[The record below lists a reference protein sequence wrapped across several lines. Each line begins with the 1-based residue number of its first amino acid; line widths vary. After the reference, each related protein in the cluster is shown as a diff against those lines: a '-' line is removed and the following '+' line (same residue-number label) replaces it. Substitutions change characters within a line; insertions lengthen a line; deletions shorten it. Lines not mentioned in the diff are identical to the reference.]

1 MKIDFV
7 KLLTS
12 FGIKFFAGLSG
23 IQAWLANFLL
33 NKVWKSVK
41 EVWKNTLQS
50 LEDKKTLEEFKKEIA
65 KPVDQIDPKKRDQL
79 EEDILTGK

>member
-23 IQAWLANFLL
+23 IQAWLANIFL
-33 NKVWKSVK
+33 NKLWKSIKTVWNDTMIVLQDNKVLK
-41 EVWKNTLQS
+41 EYLKEKN
-50 LEDKKTLEEFKKEIA
+50 
-65 KPVDQIDPKKRDQL
+65 KPVDQIDKEKRKEL

>member
-33 NKVWKSVK
+33 NKLWKSAKTVWNDTMIVLQDNKVLK
-41 EVWKNTLQS
+41 EYLKEKN
-50 LEDKKTLEEFKKEIA
+50 
-65 KPVDQIDPKKRDQL
+65 KPVDQIDKEKRKEL